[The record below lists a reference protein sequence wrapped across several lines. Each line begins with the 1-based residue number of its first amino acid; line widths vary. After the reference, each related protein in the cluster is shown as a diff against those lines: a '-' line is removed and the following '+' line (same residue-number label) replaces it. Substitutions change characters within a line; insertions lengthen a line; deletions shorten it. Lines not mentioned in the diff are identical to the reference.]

1 MWKDSQPNLSSFS
14 LCVIPITLSQS
25 SSPNHRVFLF
35 CWHRHHHPISTFGSH
50 RTSSSTQKVA
60 ADAAQAAAL
69 ARYLGSSG
77 ALEWNTLKQQ
87 LVVAGEAL
95 GTDELGACVRA
106 LTGLDDLP
114 EVS

>member
-1 MWKDSQPNLSSFS
+1 
-14 LCVIPITLSQS
+14 
-25 SSPNHRVFLF
+25 
-35 CWHRHHHPISTFGSH
+35 
-50 RTSSSTQKVA
+50 
-60 ADAAQAAAL
+60 L